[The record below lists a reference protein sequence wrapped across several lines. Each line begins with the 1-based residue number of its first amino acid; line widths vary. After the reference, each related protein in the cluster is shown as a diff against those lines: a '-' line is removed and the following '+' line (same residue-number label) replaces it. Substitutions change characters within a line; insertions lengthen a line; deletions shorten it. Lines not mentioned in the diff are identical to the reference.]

1 MKLRA
6 AKRRA
11 CNRPG
16 WHAQGPPQ
24 SVVNR
29 EWDHAPRGLGRA
41 THRHRT
47 GAAAVEFA
55 IVAPIFFILVIAA
68 FEFGRI
74 NVIRHTADNAAYEGA
89 RIAMVPGAT
98 AAEAV
103 AEAQRILRIVG
114 TRGAKVTVNPATL
127 GPSVD
132 QITVTVDVPMAQ
144 NGWIT
149 PRFTRSTTIRAT
161 STLRTER
168 ARD

>member
-1 MKLRA
+1 MGRHGHGFA
-6 AKRRA
+6 WPCENEHPCPRRA
-11 CNRPG
+11 VCM
-16 WHAQGPPQ
+16 PP
-24 SVVNR
+24 R
-29 EWDHAPRGLGRA
+29 RTRKP
-41 THRHRT
+41 HRT
-47 GAAAVEFA
+47 GVAAVEFA
-55 IVAPIFFILVIAA
+55 MVAPVFFILVIAA

-74 NVIRHTADNAAYEGA
+74 NVIRHTADNAAYEAA
-89 RIAMVPGAT
+89 RHAMVPGAT

-103 AEAQRILRIVG
+103 GEAQRILRIVG
-114 TRGAKVTVNPATL
+114 TRGARVTVNPPTL

-149 PRFTRSTTIRAT
+149 PRFTRNTTIRAT